1 MPATSQEP
9 SGRIA
14 LRSGFQAGG
23 SGRRKR
29 VSARHQVKRLDRNFK
44 ELACSFEKPVR
55 QKKQVFFVRCGSHGP
70 QFHQAP
76 RPSVKSGP
84 DVFADALVRKASA
97 GAAWQSDSRIIHIRF
112 AIHAICH
119 PRLLRRRHCCAAAAP
134 GTPVPMVIIWRN
146 RRVNRIPLSVDNPRR
161 TGTSSIS
168 WLPAPIPHSPSIHR
182 DT

>member
-29 VSARHQVKRLDRNFK
+29 VSARHQVKRLDRLSRSSPGN
-44 ELACSFEKPVR
+44 PVR
-55 QKKQVFFVRCGSHGP
+55 QKKLVFFVQCGSVVRNFIGWRSR
-70 QFHQAP
+70 Q
-76 RPSVKSGP
+76 VKSAP